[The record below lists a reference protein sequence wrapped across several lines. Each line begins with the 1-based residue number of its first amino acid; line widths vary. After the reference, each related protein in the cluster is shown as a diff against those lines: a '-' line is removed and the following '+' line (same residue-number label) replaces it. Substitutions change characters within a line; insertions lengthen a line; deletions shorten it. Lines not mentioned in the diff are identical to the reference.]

1 MVPAQKREN
10 IMNTILIEKRAEL
23 KTLEVEIAEKER
35 EIRNFGLHYEVPDE
49 EYDQMLDDC
58 YGDIDVCGSTY
69 SASYALKNLD
79 PTAYNCGKS
88 DFDSSYDYSATVE
101 YQDLE
106 EQLEELESRRDDL
119 ESEIEDL
126 ENEEE
131 ENE

>member
-1 MVPAQKREN
+1 MTTILDQKRE
-10 IMNTILIEKRAEL
+10 EL
-23 KTLEVEIAEKER
+23 KAIEIEIADKER
-35 EIRNFGLHYEVPDE
+35 EIRNFGFNYEVPDE

-58 YGDIDVCGSTY
+58 YGDVDICGSTY

-79 PTAYNCGKS
+79 PVAYNCGKS

-119 ESEIEDL
+119 ENEVNDL
-126 ENEEE
+126 EAEEE
-131 ENE
+131 ESEE